1 MEVSMSENNAKPV
14 YRLRYGNVVAAVWLN
29 NSSSGYFYNTTFSRL
44 YRNGDKWGDSTSFED
59 RDLPSLAKAAADA
72 HTWIYQQK
80 AQAVVVN
87 GTDAA

>member
-1 MEVSMSENNAKPV
+1 MSQNNAKPV

-29 NSSSGYFYNTTFSRL
+29 NSSSGYFYNTTFCRL
-44 YRNGDKWGDSTSFED
+44 YKDGDNWGDSASFED
-59 RDLPSLAKAAADA
+59 RDLPNLAKAAADA

-87 GTDAA
+87 GSEAA